1 VETGNAAK
9 KTALVG
15 AGAGLVL
22 FLVIGLL
29 YGSFIGGIAGL
40 NIAGG
45 LFGFPVN
52 SAVLPRLIVSISMI
66 LGIFISGIFFVGGST
81 IIGWLIGRAIDSLK
95 AEKGKA
101 TSKATSEGN

>member
-1 VETGNAAK
+1 MQTGNAAK
-9 KTALVG
+9 MTALVG

-22 FLVIGLL
+22 FAVIGLL

-45 LFGFPVN
+45 LFGFPVT

-66 LGIFISGIFFVGGST
+66 LGIFISGIFFVGGPT

-95 AEKGKA
+95 VVK
-101 TSKATSEGN
+101 TTSEEN

>member
-1 VETGNAAK
+1 METGSATK

-22 FLVIGLL
+22 FAVVGLL

-40 NIAGG
+40 NIAGS
-45 LFGFPVN
+45 LFGFPVT

-66 LGIFISGIFFVGGST
+66 VGIFVFGIVFVGGSM
-81 IIGWLIGRAIDSLK
+81 IIGWLIGLAIDSLK
-95 AEKGKA
+95 VV
-101 TSKATSEGN
+101 KATSEERE

>member
-1 VETGNAAK
+1 METRKTAK
-9 KTALVG
+9 KTALAG

-22 FLVIGLL
+22 FAVVGLL

-45 LFGFPVN
+45 LLGLPVT

-66 LGIFISGIFFVGGST
+66 LGIFIAGIVFVGGST

-95 AEKGKA
+95 VVKA
-101 TSKATSEGN
+101 QSNEE